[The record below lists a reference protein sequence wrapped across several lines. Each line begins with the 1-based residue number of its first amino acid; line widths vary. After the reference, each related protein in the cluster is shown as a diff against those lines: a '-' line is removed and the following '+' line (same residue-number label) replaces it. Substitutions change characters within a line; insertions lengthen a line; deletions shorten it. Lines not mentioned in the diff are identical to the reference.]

1 MAAAPSLIHECS
13 HKQSSCQVRIHFH
26 NAYELLF
33 VKKGNMRIN
42 INGRVYDGSPGSV
55 FVIGR
60 FEEHELEARSA
71 EYERW
76 YVILDATH
84 VEQLITE
91 RRLLAPLR
99 NRGADFCHRI
109 DVSPFIDRF
118 TVLFRHLLE
127 EYEHPADCAELMQI
141 SLITELLI
149 LLRRADPA
157 SGQAEKAIPGSVL
170 AVQTYIEN
178 HFAEPVSITEL
189 AGKVFMTAC
198 HLSHCFKSATG
209 YSPKQYLVL
218 CRIAYAKDLLAST
231 DLPVSEVALRAGYSD
246 VNNFIRTF
254 RKESGLTPL
263 RYRERQRT

>member
-1 MAAAPSLIHECS
+1 MTTPALIHECS
-13 HKQSSCQVRIHFH
+13 HKQSAYQVRIHFH

-33 VKKGNMRIN
+33 VTKGHIRIN
-42 INGRVYDGSPGSV
+42 INGKEYDGGPGSV
-55 FVIGR
+55 FGISR
-60 FEEHELEARSA
+60 FEEHELVFRSA

-76 YVILDATH
+76 YVIIDASR

-118 TVLFRHLLE
+118 TVLFRRLLE

-157 SGQAEKAIPGSVL
+157 FGQAEKVIPASVL
-170 AVQTYIEN
+170 AVQNYIEN
-178 HFAEPVSITEL
+178 HFSEPVSITDM
-189 AGKVFMTAC
+189 ASRVFMTAC

-218 CRIAYAKDLLAST
+218 CRIACAKDLLAST
-231 DLPVSEVALRAGYSD
+231 NLPVSEVALRSGYSD

-254 RKESGLTPL
+254 RKDSGLTPL

>member
-1 MAAAPSLIHECS
+1 MNSPALIHECS
-13 HKQSSCQVRIHFH
+13 HKQSAYQVRIHFH

-33 VKKGNMRIN
+33 VKKGTIRIN
-42 INGRVYDGSPGSV
+42 INGKIYDGSSGSV

-60 FEEHELEARSA
+60 FEEHELESRSA

-76 YVILDATH
+76 DAIIDASR

-99 NRGADFCHRI
+99 NRGADFSHRFDI
-109 DVSPFIDRF
+109 TPFMERF
-118 TVLFRHLLE
+118 TVLFDRLLE
-127 EYEHPADCAELMQI
+127 EYSNPADYAELMQM

-149 LLRRADPA
+149 LLHRSDPTA
-157 SGQAEKAIPGSVL
+157 GLTEKAIPGSVL
-170 AVQTYIEN
+170 AVQNYIEN
-178 HFAEPVSITEL
+178 HFAEPVSITDL
-189 AGKVFMTAC
+189 AGKVYMTAC
-198 HLSHCFKSATG
+198 HLSHCFKAATG

-218 CRIAYAKDLLAST
+218 CRIACAKDLLAST
-231 DLPVSEVALRAGYSD
+231 DLPVSEVALRSGYSD

>member
-1 MAAAPSLIHECS
+1 MAAAPALIHECS

-60 FEEHELEARSA
+60 FEEHELESRSA

-76 YVILDATH
+76 YVILDATR

-118 TVLFRHLLE
+118 TVLFRRLLE
-127 EYEHPADCAELMQI
+127 EYEHPADC
-141 SLITELLI
+141 TE
-149 LLRRADPA
+149 
-157 SGQAEKAIPGSVL
+157 PGM
-170 AVQTYIEN
+170 A
-178 HFAEPVSITEL
+178 F
-189 AGKVFMTAC
+189 
-198 HLSHCFKSATG
+198 SA
-209 YSPKQYLVL
+209 
-218 CRIAYAKDLLAST
+218 
-231 DLPVSEVALRAGYSD
+231 
-246 VNNFIRTF
+246 
-254 RKESGLTPL
+254 
-263 RYRERQRT
+263 